1 MIEKTIILTNPQR
14 PAKFSNR
21 VRPICLPIQV
31 LHSLNMRSS
40 SGMSAL
46 SKEIL
51 LYLSIIKLYLINS
64 PITIPYSPPHY
75 QKSHGSI
82 FLAAL
87 KYTNF
92 DVVCV
97 GCGPLWRT
105 SHCGRLG
112 QVRLLLSYVFGGIK
126 SLRVHECKN
135 APFIL
140 FGAEKSDLITPG
152 LVDTVLVIRMYRIIL
167 SRNSWKW
174 SDTFSRTN

>member
-1 MIEKTIILTNPQR
+1 MPPHTGVTLTKY
-14 PAKFSNR
+14 AFFLWDDS
-21 VRPICLPIQV
+21 
-31 LHSLNMRSS
+31 
-40 SGMSAL
+40 L

-112 QVRLLLSYVFGGIK
+112 QVTLLLSYVFGGIK

-174 SDTFSRTN
+174 SDTLIRTN